1 MGFTPAYIN
10 QGHMQGW
17 EYLPAAAITPKVGL
31 ALTQSSG
38 KLAVASNTT
47 RPTYICMMEA
57 DAAVVAGTIIPVIA
71 VDDNALYD
79 TTNSAAFTSIN
90 VGDKVTLDSTGMKVT
105 ATTTNGVAQVVY
117 IEGTAVGSKI
127 TVKFPD

>member
-17 EYLPAAAITPKVGL
+17 QYLPAGAITPHIGL

-38 KLAVASNTT
+38 LLAVASGTT
-47 RPTYICMMEA
+47 KPTYICMMESA
-57 DAAVVAGTIIPVIA
+57 TAVTSGTLIPVIP

-79 TTNSAAFTSIN
+79 TTNSAAFTSIK
-90 VGDKVTLDSTGMKVT
+90 VGDKVTISSDGTQVT
-105 ATTTNGVAQVVY
+105 ATTTSGVAQVVY

-127 TVKFPD
+127 TVKFPG